1 MNEIELKF
9 QVPAAKRQ
17 ALLRALT
24 QTKGKAKANV
34 KTLRLQAQYFDTP
47 DQRLAK
53 AHVSLRLRQEGDDW
67 VQTLKCPGENRWTRL
82 EHEVPRAAAG
92 GEPRLDT
99 ALHAGTAAG
108 EQLAAALGDQ
118 AASLQVYYATD
129 VQRSLRLIRSTGVLA
144 EVALDVGE
152 IRAGSDTRA
161 LHEIEFELKSGSVDA
176 LVALAK
182 RWVERHGLWIDVI
195 SKAERGQQL
204 ARRAPAVAPMYA
216 QDVVLKEPHSPD
228 AALRQ
233 MVAACL
239 AHLLPNAAEVAGGVA
254 QPEHVHQT
262 RVALRRLRTALRIYG
277 DWSPAVDADW
287 ESALAMLFGQLGGVR
302 DRDALEADL
311 LPALRAAGAPM
322 AELPAEA
329 AGPAIDEVLRA
340 PATTRLW
347 LALIAFSQA
356 APAPTETPAPVGA
369 EEGLRA
375 LASAR
380 LDHLHSQLAKD
391 AKSYADFS
399 DEQRHRTRRRLK
411 RLRYAIEF
419 AASLFRAKKV
429 EAYVQRLKPAQDALG
444 EYNDLVVAEQA
455 FTQLLPAQPE
465 AWFALGWLA
474 AQRKALLDAS
484 EHRLGKWAKKPGFW

>member
-9 QVPAAKRQ
+9 QVPAGKRQ
-17 ALLRALT
+17 ALLHALT

-34 KTLRLQAQYFDTP
+34 QTLRLQAQYFDTP

-82 EHEVPRAAAG
+82 EHEVPRAAHG

-129 VQRSLRLIRSTGVLA
+129 VQRTLRMIRSTGVLA

-152 IRAGSDTRA
+152 IRAGSDTRE

-176 LVALAK
+176 LVALAA
-182 RWVERHGLWIDVI
+182 RWVARHGLWVDVI

-204 ARRAPAVAPMYA
+204 ARRESAVAPVYA

-239 AHLLPNAAEVAGGVA
+239 AHLLPNAAEVAGGAA
-254 QPEHVHQT
+254 QAEHVHQT

-287 ESALAMLFGQLGGVR
+287 EPALATLFGQLGGVR
-302 DRDALEADL
+302 DRDALQADL
-311 LPALRAAGAPM
+311 LPALRAAGAPL

-329 AGPAIDEVLRA
+329 AGPAIDELLRA

-356 APAPTETPAPVGA
+356 APAETETPAPVG
-369 EEGLRA
+369 GLRA
-375 LASAR
+375 LAAAK
-380 LDHLHSQLAKD
+380 LDHLHRQLAKD
-391 AKSYADFS
+391 AKSYADFA
-399 DEQRHRTRRRLK
+399 DEQRHRARRRIK
-411 RLRYAIEF
+411 RLRYAVEF
-419 AASLFRAKKV
+419 TASLFRAKKV
-429 EAYVQRLKPAQDALG
+429 QSYVQRLKPAQDALG

-474 AQRKALLDAS
+474 AQRKELLDAS
-484 EHRLGKWAKKPGFW
+484 EHRLGKWARKPGFW